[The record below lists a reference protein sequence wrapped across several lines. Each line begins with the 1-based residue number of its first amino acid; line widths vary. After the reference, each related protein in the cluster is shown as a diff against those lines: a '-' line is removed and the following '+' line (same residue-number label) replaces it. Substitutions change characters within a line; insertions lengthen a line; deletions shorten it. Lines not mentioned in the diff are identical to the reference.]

1 MWATGMRSFAAV
13 RAPAKVEFVSPGTI
27 TRSGFC
33 FCNSLSR
40 RVIIF
45 AVCCAWVPLPTFK
58 FAIGSGRLS
67 SSKNI
72 FVIS

>member
-1 MWATGMRSFAAV
+1 MWATGMWSFAAV
-13 RAPAKVEFVSPGTI
+13 RAAARVEFVSPGTI

-33 FCNSLSR
+33 FCNIFSR

-45 AVCCAWVPLPTFK
+45 AVCWAWVPLPTFR
-58 FAIGSGRLS
+58 FAMGSGRCNS
-67 SSKNI
+67 WKNI

>member
-1 MWATGMRSFAAV
+1 MWATGMCSFAAV
-13 RAPAKVEFVSPGTI
+13 KAPAKVEFVSPGTI

-33 FCNSLSR
+33 FCSILSR
-40 RVIIF
+40 RSMIF
-45 AVCCAWVPLPTFK
+45 AVCWACVPLPTFR
-58 FAIGSGRLS
+58 FAIGSGMCS